1 MPRDEEKFPGN
12 STEYYPDYIV
22 GWLLITNPPTSA
34 RIVEVRPGGPPG
46 VPCLIFLHQVAQTV
60 PYLYIEDVWVTGIL
74 RSKMGITPIDM
85 YGVRANTIEDLL
97 ITKTF
102 QNTESYISDYITSI
116 SFPRDIGQYSI
127 CHLLE
132 EDARR
137 CYLTQCKEGLS
148 EYFQS
153 LMI

>member
-1 MPRDEEKFPGN
+1 MRRGAPLCF
-12 STEYYPDYIV
+12 I
-22 GWLLITNPPTSA
+22 I
-34 RIVEVRPGGPPG
+34 
-46 VPCLIFLHQVAQTV
+46 CHQVAQTV

-74 RSKMGITPIDM
+74 RNKMGLTPIDL
-85 YGVRANTIEDLL
+85 YGFRAYSTEDLL

-102 QNTESYISDYITSI
+102 QNTGSYISDYLTSL
-116 SFPRDIGQYSI
+116 SFPRDIRQYSI

-153 LMI
+153 